1 MNSEN
6 NQMRLVKSK
15 RNIPAPEPD
24 LIPDSYSLDS
34 SSPEVRST
42 PDESSSEVGS
52 IRDESL
58 PEAESNPDETS
69 PEADSIPA
77 KISKIKLRNI
87 VNHQFIKAMIKN
99 CLSY

>member
-15 RNIPAPEPD
+15 RNIPASEPD

-42 PDESSSEVGS
+42 PDSSSSEVGS
-52 IRDESL
+52 ILDESL
-58 PEAESNPDETS
+58 PEAECNPDESS
-69 PEADSIPA
+69 PEANSIPA
-77 KISKIKLRNI
+77 KINTIKLRNI
-87 VNHQFIKAMIKN
+87 LNHHSVLKP
-99 CLSY
+99 